1 VATGVDDFIERFFRV
16 LAPRC
21 AVGWKGFSGG
31 DEAWSEIETFFATAR
46 RRETVET
53 TGEIG

>member
-1 VATGVDDFIERFFRV
+1 MSPSAIDACCELVGRV
-16 LAPRC
+16 RRH
-21 AVGWKGFSGG
+21 WKGFSGG